1 MKEEIEE
8 EDPEIVS
15 ARNKSNTVKVLA
27 LLNFLIGCS
36 ISQLSPFYPLRAK
49 EAGLSVSQIGI
60 VLGTVAATTALTGF
74 MTSLLLKV
82 FGRRTVMFVGQLTL
96 IAQFATLGCLDY
108 INDADTF
115 FMVSVG
121 AQIIGGI
128 GGGANS
134 AASMAIVT
142 SMDSADRE

>member
-1 MKEEIEE
+1 
-8 EDPEIVS
+8 
-15 ARNKSNTVKVLA
+15 
-27 LLNFLIGCS
+27 
-36 ISQLSPFYPLRAK
+36 
-49 EAGLSVSQIGI
+49 
-60 VLGTVAATTALTGF
+60 